1 MRNKHIERFYRGVK
15 LKNTIKLD
23 TKSDEEP
30 NVTYTHVFHKEYP
43 RFRAV
48 QLTNV
53 AMDDEYDRLLA
64 GRHSERDFSRS
75 PITLDELSK
84 ILFSCRIVDTQREPE
99 RRTYP
104 SAGARF
110 PVEIY
115 PIVFNVDNLA
125 RGAYHY
131 NMPRHKLEVLLEQDL
146 RDRETE
152 IVSPFLSNTAAALVL
167 TAVLARSEIKYGN
180 KAYPYS
186 LIEAGHIGQNIQL
199 ACAKYDI
206 GCCSIG
212 GFVNDTVSEI
222 LDLTEDEIPIYVL
235 GIGKIKLDNDEVT
248 QDSRE

>member
-15 LKNTIKLD
+15 LTRAAGAATYLVD
-23 TKSDEEP
+23 P
-30 NVTYTHVFHKEYP
+30 PVTYTQVFYKKYP
-43 RFRAV
+43 RFPSVELPDVTPCGEFDA
-48 QLTNV
+48 
-53 AMDDEYDRLLA
+53 LLE
-64 GRHSERDFSRS
+64 GRHSERSFADRPISLDKLSR
-75 PITLDELSK
+75 
-84 ILFSCRIVDTQREPE
+84 ILFTCRIVDRVRDPE
-99 RRTYP
+99 KRTYP

-115 PIVFNVDNLA
+115 PIAFNVDGLE

-131 NMPRHKLEVLLEQDL
+131 NMPRHILELLLEQDL
-146 RDRETE
+146 RDHETE
-152 IVSPFLSNTAAALVL
+152 IVSPYLSNTATALVL

-212 GFVNDTVSEI
+212 GFVNDMVSGI

-235 GIGKIKLDNDEVT
+235 GMGKIKSDIMEL
-248 QDSRE
+248 